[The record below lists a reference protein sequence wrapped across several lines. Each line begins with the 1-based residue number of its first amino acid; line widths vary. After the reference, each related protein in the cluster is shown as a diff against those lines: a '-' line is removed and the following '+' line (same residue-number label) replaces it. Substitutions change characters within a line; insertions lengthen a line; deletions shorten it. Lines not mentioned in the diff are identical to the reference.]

1 MHRLK
6 RTTNLCP
13 SHSQKNV
20 NRLCEKNVCHTK
32 KKECDRQGNEGVKER
47 EIEGEEVHDTNEH
60 GLALGWAAKPF
71 LLERA
76 CKIAHRRKGEG
87 MIRMP
92 PD

>member
-1 MHRLK
+1 
-6 RTTNLCP
+6 
-13 SHSQKNV
+13 
-20 NRLCEKNVCHTK
+20 
-32 KKECDRQGNEGVKER
+32 VKER